1 MAPTK
6 FVNSSMSSKKK
17 SKTPQ
22 GDDITDED
30 AGTLIDC
37 FFNEYGLHH
46 SQKES
51 YNEMIMYAI
60 PAIIE
65 HDDSV
70 VVDVLGQKYTVTFG
84 SPVFQR
90 PVHKEISD
98 EVLPITPKQC
108 IDRDITYMSHM
119 YVDVTMENPLGF
131 VKTEKNVH
139 IASIPVMVGSQ
150 LCNLFDIAND
160 PDEMARLGEDIHD
173 EGGYFIINGA
183 EKVIVH
189 QQRSAQNRTYVFQSR
204 KTAPKYD
211 LYTEIRSIAPH
222 GAHGTTVQVGI
233 LKNNLIGVIVPYIEM
248 SDIPLGVMF
257 RALGAKNENDMIRY
271 MVPDSKDVEFLRLLV
286 PSLEQAYACSSQDD
300 ALYYIG
306 KKGKKF
312 MGVKKDDEE
321 VEEESVRSGAIS
333 YARHLIS
340 TEFLPHL
347 GSGEESFTKK
357 RFYLGYMVQKLLDTK
372 LGRKP
377 IENRDHYS
385 NKRVALTGALL
396 GTQFYNA
403 FNRLRSEIATSIEKC
418 IRGSNTVNI
427 LSMVK
432 PRTIRTAMCNALSNN
447 NWGGKSQKQG
457 ISQTYDKFNRA
468 ATIANARKISAAVGT
483 EGVTS
488 EKRREQDNTHWGMV
502 CPAEVPEGKTCFTLD
517 TPVLT
522 PKGYIPIGKLSDGD
536 EVISVDPKTFQTQV
550 TAITEYFTIVAYVL
564 TITLKDGRQV
574 TCTED
579 HPFLSSGDWIEAG
592 KLEVGDLLYVYSCD
606 SQIESTPIVSIVRQN
621 EKRLVA
627 DFTTLSDNHSFIAN
641 GIITHNCGL
650 VTNQAMSCL
659 VTIGS
664 DPGEIAELVE
674 NMNIISF
681 TEVEEQCSGSLLKLV
696 KIFLNG
702 DIIGVTDHPNEIVNE
717 LRMLRRSGCLNP
729 EVSMAYD
736 DKAREVHISTDAGRL
751 CRPLLI
757 VEGGKILLKRS
768 HIEQIRKGEWD
779 EEPGSAWMKLLE
791 GGFIE
796 LLDTFE
802 EEYTDIATFP
812 SDLITLDKT
821 SRAELTHS
829 EIYPS
834 LILGVGASLI
844 PFPDHN
850 QSPRNTY
857 QSAMGKQAIGVPGAN
872 YMVRT
877 KGKYHVLNYPQK
889 PVVLGKMA
897 KIIKY
902 DRLPAGQNAI
912 TVLMVR
918 HGFNQEDSLILNQD
932 SIDRGFMNSTAF
944 FGFEAKVKRDK
955 DEQFEVPSEKE
966 CSNFKGNPRKL
977 DPVSG
982 IITEGQKV
990 QEGDILI
997 GKTVRVDETLT
1008 VHRHKKQNCS
1018 IIYDQPLPGV
1028 VHLVQTGID
1037 GQGYEYVK
1045 VMIRQ
1050 LRIPEYGDKF
1060 AARHGQKGTCGMT
1073 YKSTELPFM
1082 PNRGGIAPDIM
1093 VNPLALPSR
1102 MTIGMLIEM
1111 LCGRM
1116 LCDASELFQ
1125 APVDRVFRLDDKKW
1139 NNPPDEPDCESESE
1153 SNIEFVDSDD
1163 DVPRDE
1169 IVTGVEYDSTPF
1181 RKDYSLEKIC
1191 ERLRELGIDEF
1202 SDEVLID
1209 GETGEE
1215 LEALVYTG
1223 VCYYQR
1229 LKHMVVDKIHAR
1241 SRGGTTRMT
1250 RQPREGRKL
1259 GGGFRIGLT
1268 VRFLIIL
1275 V

>member
-1 MAPTK
+1 
-6 FVNSSMSSKKK
+6 MSSKTK

-22 GDDITDED
+22 SDEITDED

-37 FFNEYGLHH
+37 FFDEYGLHH

-60 PAIIE
+60 PTIIE
-65 HDDSV
+65 HGNSI
-70 VVDVLGQKYTVTFG
+70 VVDVLGQKYTVTLG
-84 SPVFQR
+84 SPTFQR

-150 LCNLFDIAND
+150 LCNLFDISND

-189 QQRSAQNRTYVFQSR
+189 QQRSAQNRTYIFQTR

-211 LYTEIRSIAPH
+211 LYAEIRSISPH

-257 RALGAKNENDMIRY
+257 RALGAKDENDMIRY
-271 MVPDSKDVEFLRLLV
+271 MVSDSKDVDFLRLLV
-286 PSLEQAYACSSQDD
+286 PSLEQSYVCSSQDD

-385 NKRVALTGALL
+385 NKRVALTGVLL

-403 FNRLRSEIATSIEKC
+403 FSRLRSEIATSIEKC

-427 LSMVK
+427 LSMIK

-468 ATIANARKISAAVGT
+468 ATIANARKIAAAVGT

-488 EKRREQDNTHWGMV
+488 EKRREQDNTHWGVV
-502 CPAEVPEGKTCFTLD
+502 CPAEVPEGKT
-517 TPVLT
+517 
-522 PKGYIPIGKLSDGD
+522 
-536 EVISVDPKTFQTQV
+536 
-550 TAITEYFTIVAYVL
+550 
-564 TITLKDGRQV
+564 
-574 TCTED
+574 
-579 HPFLSSGDWIEAG
+579 
-592 KLEVGDLLYVYSCD
+592 
-606 SQIESTPIVSIVRQN
+606 
-621 EKRLVA
+621 
-627 DFTTLSDNHSFIAN
+627 
-641 GIITHNCGL
+641 CGL

-664 DPGEIAELVE
+664 DPGEIAELIE
-674 NMNIISF
+674 NMNITSF
-681 TEVEEQCSGSLLKLV
+681 TEIEEKCSGSLLKLV

-702 DIIGVTDHPNEIVNE
+702 DIIGVTDHPNEVVNE

-757 VEGGKILLKRS
+757 VEGGQILLKKS
-768 HIEQIRKGEWD
+768 HIEEIKNGEWD
-779 EEPGSAWMKLLE
+779 EEPGSAWVKLLE

-821 SRAELTHS
+821 SRMVLTHS

-857 QSAMGKQAIGVPGAN
+857 QSAMGKQAIGVPGTN

-918 HGFNQEDSLILNQD
+918 HGYNQEDSLILNQD

-944 FGFEAKVKRDK
+944 FGFEAKVRRDK

-966 CSNFKGNPRKL
+966 CSNFKGNPSKL

-997 GKTVRVDETLT
+997 GKTVRVDETLS

-1018 IIYDQPLPGV
+1018 EIYDQPLPGV

-1073 YKSTELPFM
+1073 YKSTELPFL

-1139 NNPPDEPDCESESE
+1139 NNPPDEPETEDSETE
-1153 SNIEFVDSDD
+1153 SNIKFIDSDD
-1163 DVPRDE
+1163 EDVPRDE

-1181 RKDYSLEKIC
+1181 RKEYSLQKIC

-1202 SDEVLID
+1202 SDEVMID